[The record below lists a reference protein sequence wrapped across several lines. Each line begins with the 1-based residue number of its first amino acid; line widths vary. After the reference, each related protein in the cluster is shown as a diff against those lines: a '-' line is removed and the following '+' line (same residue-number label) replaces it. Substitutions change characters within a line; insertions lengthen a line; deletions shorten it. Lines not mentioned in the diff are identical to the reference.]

1 MNRRRAPASGAER
14 STRGATLVEAVTA
27 LTLLALLA
35 TGLVAV
41 TGNGLRAWTETR
53 EALRQD
59 RRLGMASLRLHES
72 ISSMVPLVTPPPGS
86 ESPRPFFQG
95 EDRMVRFVTG
105 HSPVAGAR
113 SGMRLVTLRGLPASD
128 GGQLV
133 LTDIPCP
140 SLHELG
146 ALLRSGAGNAPS
158 PGEASQSWTVAE
170 GVVDPSFE
178 YLEIP
183 AETGEPER
191 WVSRW
196 RDTKSVPRAVRIRW
210 TSDTSRGAQQHRV
223 TAPVLAVAESLGGP
237 AR

>member
-1 MNRRRAPASGAER
+1 
-14 STRGATLVEAVTA
+14 
-27 LTLLALLA
+27 
-35 TGLVAV
+35 
-41 TGNGLRAWTETR
+41 
-53 EALRQD
+53 
-59 RRLGMASLRLHES
+59 
-72 ISSMVPLVTPPPGS
+72 
-86 ESPRPFFQG
+86 
-95 EDRMVRFVTG
+95 MVRFVTG
-105 HSPVAGAR
+105 HSPAAGAR

-140 SLHELG
+140 SLYELG
-146 ALLRSGAGNAPS
+146 ALLESGADNAPS

-210 TSDTSRGAQQHRV
+210 TSDTSRGAQQHLV
-223 TAPVLAVAESLGGP
+223 TVPVLAEAGSLGGP